1 MKYLKDISKLI
12 LTTLF
17 QDTKIRFSYYFIVL
31 LVVVST
37 AILAYKV
44 TDTTYLYAIGES
56 PEMDIKVPRDIYY
69 IKEEETRKRKKQV
82 ADSTK
87 LVFDKDSA
95 VLDSRLNR
103 ANVLM
108 NAIVKTLDENPP
120 IGTDDLTFQLASLKS
135 KLPGYIKYSDSILLN
150 LLKFDNPRLLKRSI
164 NKILIYIYDYRGL
177 GILDKKYSNPVGILN
192 NNITVRSINST
203 DPDDEISGIVGDLVT
218 ESKIKKRIYSVC
230 RSVAPYLHSDTIKS
244 LSQIISTG
252 LKANLSFN
260 AEETRRRIDERMKQ
274 VKPVMGIL
282 KKGFVVARKGEPVT
296 NDTLKRLNIINKY
309 AKTSHITYTVGVILL
324 QFLFISILSYFSIH
338 YKKYFHPDKKSILV
352 IFSLVTFFM
361 VYSIFVDSFQ
371 ISAFSKM
378 SYVLL
383 LPLAFVTMMISIL
396 YNLYLSL
403 FTGLYL
409 VFFTVMLIGFDLQ
422 VMVLAFSSA
431 LVGSFVNIG
440 VEKRSD
446 FFRGGVVLGF
456 VNVFTIVSVSLIENT
471 PWKVMLANSEMAM
484 VNGILCSILAL
495 GIFPVY
501 EHAFDITTK
510 FKLLELSDLNA
521 DIFKNMLVNAPGTY
535 NHSLLVS
542 TLAEAACKDI
552 GANYMLA
559 RVGAFYHDI
568 GKLQDPG
575 LYIENTIT
583 DHRAKKLS
591 PVEYSKLII
600 SHVSKG
606 IDMARKHSLPEDVID
621 FIREHH
627 GNSTMSY
634 FYHQALERIGKDGK
648 DEIKKSD
655 FQYPGPKPHSKET
668 AIVMLAD
675 AIEAASRSLK
685 NPSRE
690 KIEGMV
696 RKIIYNKLN
705 DGDLD
710 NSDLSMVQLK
720 NVQSSFLSILFGIFH
735 TRLEYP
741 DHEKLKLLEEEVAK
755 RKAGNEDE

>member
-1 MKYLKDISKLI
+1 MKYLNDISRVI
-12 LTTLF
+12 LSSLF
-17 QDTKIRFSYYFIVL
+17 NDSKIRFSYYLIML
-31 LVVVST
+31 LVLIST

-44 TDTTYLYAIGES
+44 TDTTYLYALGES
-56 PEMDIKVPRDIYY
+56 PDFDIKVPRDIYY
-69 IKEEETRKRKKQV
+69 VKDEETAKLKKQIS
-82 ADSTK
+82 DSAR
-87 LVFDKDSA
+87 LVFDKDSS
-95 VLDSRLNR
+95 VLESRLNR
-103 ANVLM
+103 INSLM
-108 NAIVKTLDENPP
+108 NAVIKTLDENPP
-120 IGTDDLTFQLASLKS
+120 IGTDDLTFQLASLKT
-135 KLPGYIKYSDSILLN
+135 KLPAYIKLDDPILYN
-150 LLKFDNPRLLKRSI
+150 ILKFNNPRLLKRSV

-177 GILDKKYSNPVGILN
+177 GILDEEYSNPLGILN
-192 NNITVRSINST
+192 NNISVRSINST
-203 DPDDEISGIVGDLVT
+203 DPDDEISGIVSDLLTLNQIQNRVYPIC
-218 ESKIKKRIYSVC
+218 K
-230 RSVAPYLHSDTIKS
+230 SVAPYLPADTLKS
-244 LSQIISTG
+244 LSQIIVMG

-260 AEETRRRIDERMKQ
+260 ADETRRRIDEKTKQ
-274 VKPVMGIL
+274 IKPITGIL
-282 KKGFVVARKGEPVT
+282 KKGFVIARKNEPVT
-296 NDTLKRLNIINKY
+296 TDILNKLNIINKY
-309 AKTSHITYTVGVILL
+309 AKTSHISFIFGVMLL
-324 QFLFISILSYFSIH
+324 QLLFIAILSFFSVK
-338 YKKYFHPDKKSILV
+338 YKKFFHPDRKSMMV
-352 IFSLVTFFM
+352 TFSLILLFM

-371 ISAFSKM
+371 ISGFSKM

-396 YNLYLSL
+396 YNIYLSM
-403 FTGLYL
+403 FAGLYL

-422 VMVLAFSSA
+422 VLVLGFSSA

-446 FFRGGVVLGF
+446 FFRGGVILGV
-456 VNVFTIVSVSLIENT
+456 VNVITIVSVSLIENA
-471 PWKVMLANSEMAM
+471 PWKVIVVNSEMAM
-484 VNGILCSILAL
+484 ANGIFCSILAL

-501 EHAFDITTK
+501 EHLFDITTK
-510 FKLLELSDLNA
+510 FTLLELSDLNA

-568 GKLQDPG
+568 GKLKDPG

-600 SHVSKG
+600 SHVEKG
-606 IDMARKHSLPEDVID
+606 VEMARDHSLPESVID

-634 FYHQALERIGKDGK
+634 FYHQALESIGKHGK
-648 DEIKKSD
+648 VQINKSD

-685 NPSRE
+685 NPTRE

-696 RKIIYNKLN
+696 KKIIYNKLN

-720 NVQSSFLSILFGIFH
+720 NVQNAFLSILYGIFH

-741 DHEKLKLLEEEVAK
+741 DHEKLRLLEQKVEEK
-755 RKAGNEDE
+755 IKESINE